1 LRGGYY
7 ERIFEAG
14 ECPKSIFAGNKN
26 SFKKTKLCCSVR
38 LVHKTPVI
46 LFCLL
51 FPFSLH
57 AQIDS
62 GGGVSSL
69 GAGQNHSS
77 IGSAYATDGSA
88 AGLIEI
94 LYPDVPPLGQAADS
108 DSDGLP
114 DSWEDQNFGNLGFGA
129 GADSDGDGTTN
140 LMEYLAGTNP
150 GSAASAFRP
159 ASHTSGGN
167 LVLRVPTVP
176 GRSYRVWGTGNLH
189 GAWTPHDTITGD
201 GSTVEWTYPLN
212 QSPRYFLRVE
222 ILIP

>member
-1 LRGGYY
+1 MVVPCGFFRGATDLDGLWQW
-7 ERIFEAG
+7 I
-14 ECPKSIFAGNKN
+14 KILQ
-26 SFKKTKLCCSVR
+26 KKRPCCWICTVPRSPAILIC
-38 LVHKTPVI
+38 LV
-46 LFCLL
+46 L
-51 FPFSLH
+51 PFSLR

-62 GGGVSSL
+62 GGGQSVL

-94 LYPDVPPLGQAADS
+94 LYPDAPPLDQAADS

-150 GSAASAFRP
+150 VSAASAFRP

-167 LVLRVPTVP
+167 LVLSVPTVA